1 MYGWIENICIA
12 HRRHCQQVSH
22 IMAKT
27 LLNLIEKEFF
37 TLKSYHSQNLIKYNF
52 KSKRVYASI

>member
-1 MYGWIENICIA
+1 
-12 HRRHCQQVSH
+12 
-22 IMAKT
+22 MAKT